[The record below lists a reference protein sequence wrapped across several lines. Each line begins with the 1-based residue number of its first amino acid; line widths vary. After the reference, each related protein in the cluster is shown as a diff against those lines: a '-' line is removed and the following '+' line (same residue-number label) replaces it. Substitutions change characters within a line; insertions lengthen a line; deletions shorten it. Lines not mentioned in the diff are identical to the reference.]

1 MSDKRSKFNNACVV
15 DALRSATGV
24 DIPYRKDGP
33 FTFDDANEWPNRMGV
48 MLGRRLRGSDGR
60 SVVAPGDYMTIY
72 HFHCAH
78 VKVIDGSAIWYNGNV
93 CVQLSLDLVQRIF
106 DMPTCGVVALGAWRG
121 SGTFEHVCRARL

>member
-33 FTFDDANEWPNRMGV
+33 FTFDDANEWPKRMGL

-60 SVVAPGDYMTIY
+60 DAVAPGDYIATL

-78 VKVIDGSAIWYNGNV
+78 MNVIGESALWHNDTV
-93 CVQLSLDLVQRIF
+93 CAQLSLDLVHRIF
-106 DMPTCGVVALGAWRG
+106 DMPTCGVVAVGAWR
-121 SGTFEHVCRARL
+121 EAWYI